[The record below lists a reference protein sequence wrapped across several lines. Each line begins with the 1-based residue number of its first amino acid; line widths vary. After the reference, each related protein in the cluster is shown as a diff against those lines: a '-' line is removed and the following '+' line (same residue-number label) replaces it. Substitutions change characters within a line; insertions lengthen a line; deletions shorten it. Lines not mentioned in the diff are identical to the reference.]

1 MQTLTQHL
9 MLHPYLVAGAVIMLV
24 AVIMMEMRS
33 RAQGSGG
40 VTPTQAI
47 QLMNKG
53 ALVIDVRPNEAFT
66 AGHIGD
72 ARNIAAADL
81 PAQADSLKR
90 FREKPVVLC
99 CDTGVIAGSAARRL
113 AALGFTQ
120 VASLRGGL
128 NAWRQDNLPLI
139 KGARG

>member
-1 MQTLTQHL
+1 MQELTQHL
-9 MLHPYLVAGAVIMLV
+9 ILHPYLVAGALV
-24 AVIMMEMRS
+24 LLGAVIVTEVRQRS
-33 RAQGSGG
+33 RSSGG
-40 VTPTQAI
+40 VTPTQTV
-47 QLMNKG
+47 QLMNRG
-53 ALVIDVRPNEAFT
+53 ALVIDVRGNDAFA

-81 PAQADSLKR
+81 PAQAEALKR
-90 FREKPVVLC
+90 FREKPVVVC
-99 CDTGVIAGSAARRL
+99 CDTGVISGGAARRL

-128 NAWRQDNLPLI
+128 NAWRQENLPLI

>member
-1 MQTLTQHL
+1 MNELTQHL
-9 MLHPYLVAGAVIMLV
+9 ILHPYLSAGALVLLV
-24 AVIMMEMRS
+24 AVIVIEVRTRS
-33 RAQGSGG
+33 QSSGG

-47 QLMNKG
+47 QLMNNG
-53 ALVIDVRPNEAFT
+53 ALVIDVRSNDQFA
-66 AGHIGD
+66 AGHITD

-90 FREKPVVLC
+90 FRDKPVVLC
-99 CDTGVIAGSAARRL
+99 CDTGVIAGAAVRRL
-113 AALGFTQ
+113 ASLGFTQ